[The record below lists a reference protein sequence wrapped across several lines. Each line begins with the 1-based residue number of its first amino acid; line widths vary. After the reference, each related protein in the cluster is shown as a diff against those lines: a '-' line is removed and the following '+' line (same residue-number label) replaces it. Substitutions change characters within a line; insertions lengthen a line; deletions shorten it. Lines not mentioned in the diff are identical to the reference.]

1 MMSLWHLVWIVPLC
15 VTVGIFAACLAAAA
29 AERDEPPWHK

>member
-15 VTVGIFAACLAAAA
+15 VTAGLFLACLLAAG
-29 AERDEPPWHK
+29 RDGQ